1 MLRVSG
7 LKRMHLAKAATYR
20 IPLSWPPTSPHHAE
34 IGAGCQKR
42 MLGRGLVAAHQ
53 DLMRGPARSDDASLR
68 GKFTLS
74 EEGPP

>member
-1 MLRVSG
+1 
-7 LKRMHLAKAATYR
+7 MHGAPGEGRHLSDPSIVATDQ
-20 IPLSWPPTSPHHAE
+20 PHHAE

-42 MLGRGLVAAHQ
+42 MLGRALVAAHQ

-74 EEGPP
+74 EEGP